1 MKLSL
6 IRWQLPLLAALM
18 PFCAAA
24 DEAVRCP
31 SVATAEPRDAATQ
44 RQFNQ
49 AAQRAPR
56 LFRAILANDMRA
68 AQRYLAQGDDPNACA
83 LGASLLSQAV
93 GQGRTEIA
101 ERLIHAGANLEHPL
115 SAAGETVL
123 LHAIGEAQWG
133 PAMDLVIRG
142 ANVKAEVAG
151 TTPLLAAST
160 VPVRA
165 QSTQAREQLDL
176 VRLLLT
182 RGASVNAQAPDG
194 SPSLMLAVRNGN
206 TALIR
211 LLLFFGAD
219 PLLRNRNGIHAL
231 ELAQEAK
238 RADIESLLAPYCVD
252 KAPVAELMETGRNDE
267 LISLLAKTDASKMAQ
282 PARQALLVAALF
294 QHNLPAVG
302 LLANWGADPNG
313 VMGMIDGADQVA
325 MTPLQVAIGYD
336 GDSETLEAL
345 VRAGANPNGT
355 VAFDDSEPPLLMSL
369 TRHNIAAARTLLRLG
384 ADPNR
389 IRAAG
394 DMSALMNAVALAS
407 LPELDNP
414 LGLVRQLL
422 DSGADVNAVGPHG
435 MTALHMAA
443 IDGNTETA
451 RLLLAHGADPN
462 VRDEQHKTALD
473 YARKGRSAEVLALLK
488 PLTQTAR

>member
-1 MKLSL
+1 
-6 IRWQLPLLAALM
+6 
-18 PFCAAA
+18 
-24 DEAVRCP
+24 
-31 SVATAEPRDAATQ
+31 
-44 RQFNQ
+44 
-49 AAQRAPR
+49 
-56 LFRAILANDMRA
+56 
-68 AQRYLAQGDDPNACA
+68 
-83 LGASLLSQAV
+83 
-93 GQGRTEIA
+93 
-101 ERLIHAGANLEHPL
+101 
-115 SAAGETVL
+115 
-123 LHAIGEAQWG
+123 
-133 PAMDLVIRG
+133 
-142 ANVKAEVAG
+142 
-151 TTPLLAAST
+151 
-160 VPVRA
+160 
-165 QSTQAREQLDL
+165 
-176 VRLLLT
+176 
-182 RGASVNAQAPDG
+182 
-194 SPSLMLAVRNGN
+194 
-206 TALIR
+206 
-211 LLLFFGAD
+211 
-219 PLLRNRNGIHAL
+219 
-231 ELAQEAK
+231 
-238 RADIESLLAPYCVD
+238 
-252 KAPVAELMETGRNDE
+252 
-267 LISLLAKTDASKMAQ
+267 
-282 PARQALLVAALF
+282 
-294 QHNLPAVG
+294 
-302 LLANWGADPNG
+302 
-313 VMGMIDGADQVA
+313 